1 MNSDYKLARV
11 FQFFANYFALQLFLF
26 ASRCHDALGME
37 RLEDLV
43 KECLE
48 TDELT
53 QIGYGSGCISDGVGY
68 KTGNGREVFV
78 KVNRT
83 SDVRF
88 S

>member
-1 MNSDYKLARV
+1 
-11 FQFFANYFALQLFLF
+11 
-26 ASRCHDALGME
+26 ME